1 MKRHH
6 SIIDDLVAFE
16 EFLDARSRKEK
27 EKERD
32 KKKEV
37 VKGHTFTFAEGMI
50 MAYVAQF
57 LFPPL
62 YKMTLI
68 HFGVQ

>member
-27 EKERD
+27 EKEIP
-32 KKKEV
+32 
-37 VKGHTFTFAEGMI
+37 KGHTFTFAEGMI